1 MWPFEAG
8 PLSGYASTLVNVDTL
23 VRDPHAPADE
33 ARFAQTEQ
41 PPAEQQP
48 ARACGQCGAAMAAAQ
63 DWCLECGTAAPGRL
77 GRRPGMRTAT
87 TVVAL
92 TLALVAGAVTAGYAA
107 ISGDAGRETAK
118 PPAASGAPI
127 AQAPPSTP
135 VAPPPTTAAPAT
147 PLPTVKPPK
156 AATPAPPVSHPATP
170 APAAPSTPAPTTS
183 TPTTSTPTHTTPSK
197 PAAPAIAPI
206 DLGADAASLY
216 DPYTRATANSDPA
229 DAYDGDTTTA
239 WKVTT
244 AGAGQDM
251 EVGLVVDLGKKR
263 SIKQLK
269 LHTGTPGFRLET
281 YAADTAQ
288 VPPDILDTRWAH
300 LNSKSGVAKDDTIA
314 LAPDSHRYRY
324 VLLWFASPP
333 KPSQP
338 NPTVKINELT
348 ILG

>member
-1 MWPFEAG
+1 
-8 PLSGYASTLVNVDTL
+8 VNVDTL
-23 VRDPHAPADE
+23 VRDPHAPAPE
-33 ARFAQTEQ
+33 ARFGKEQ
-41 PPAEQQP
+41 PDGPAP
-48 ARACGQCGAAMAAAQ
+48 DAPVAAPRACEKCGAQMAPDQ

-77 GRRPGMRTAT
+77 GRRPGIRAAT
-87 TVVAL
+87 TVVGL

-135 VAPPPTTAAPAT
+135 VAPAPTTAAPAT

-156 AATPAPPVSHPATP
+156 SATPAPPVSHPATP
-170 APAAPSTPAPTTS
+170 APTTSTPAPATS
-183 TPTTSTPTHTTPSK
+183 TPTTSTPAHTTPSK
-197 PAAPAIAPI
+197 PAAPTIGPI

-216 DPYTRATANSDPA
+216 DPYTRSIATGDPA

-244 AGAGQDM
+244 GGDAQEM
-251 EVGLVVDLGKKR
+251 EVGLLVDLGKKR

-300 LNSKSGVAKDDTIA
+300 LNSKSGVAKNDTVA
-314 LAPDSHRYRY
+314 LAPDSHKYRY
-324 VLLWFASPP
+324 VLLWFAKPP
-333 KPSQP
+333 KKG
-338 NPTVKINELT
+338 PTVKINELT

>member
-1 MWPFEAG
+1 
-8 PLSGYASTLVNVDTL
+8 V
-23 VRDPHAPADE
+23 HDE
-33 ARFAQTEQ
+33 E
-41 PPAEQQP
+41 PPARTCE
-48 ARACGQCGAAMAAAQ
+48 RCGAAMSPGQ
-63 DWCLECGTAAPGRL
+63 DWCLDCGTAAPGRL
-77 GRRPGMRTAT
+77 GRRPGMRTAA
-87 TVVAL
+87 TVVGL

-107 ISGDAGRETAK
+107 ISGDAGRETAT

-156 AATPAPPVSHPATP
+156 TATPAPPVSHPSTPAPTASTP
-170 APAAPSTPAPTTS
+170 APATSTPTTS
-183 TPTTSTPTHTTPSK
+183 TPTTSTPTTSTPS
-197 PAAPAIAPI
+197 APAIEPI

-216 DPYTRATANSDPA
+216 DPYTRSTANGDPA
-229 DAYDGDTTTA
+229 DAYDGDATTA

-244 AGAGQDM
+244 VGDGQEM
-251 EVGLVVDLGKKR
+251 QVGLLVDLGKKR

-269 LHTGTPGFRLET
+269 LRTGTPGFRLET

-300 LNSKSGVAKDDTIA
+300 LHNKSGVAKSDTVA
-314 LAPDSHRYRY
+314 LAGDSHKYRY
-324 VLLWFASPP
+324 VLLWLTNPP
-333 KPSQP
+333 KSG
-338 NPTVKINELT
+338 PTVKINELT

>member
-1 MWPFEAG
+1 M
-8 PLSGYASTLVNVDTL
+8 DTL

-33 ARFAQTEQ
+33 ARFAHNEQ
-41 PPAEQQP
+41 PPAEQAP
-48 ARACGQCGAAMAAAQ
+48 TRTCVHCGASLAPGQ

-77 GRRPGMRTAT
+77 GRRPGMRTAA
-87 TVVAL
+87 TVAGL

-118 PPAASGAPI
+118 PPAASDAPI

-147 PLPTVKPPK
+147 PATPLPTVKPPK
-156 AATPAPPVSHPATP
+156 TATPAPPVSH
-170 APAAPSTPAPTTS
+170 PSTPAPTTS
-183 TPTTSTPTHTTPSK
+183 TPAPATSTPTTSTPAHTTPST
-197 PAAPAIAPI
+197 PAAPSIEPV

-216 DPYTRATANSDPA
+216 DPYTRSTANSDPA

-244 AGAGQDM
+244 VGDGQAM
-251 EVGLVVDLGKKR
+251 QVGLVVDLGKKR
-263 SIKQLK
+263 SIKQLN
-269 LHTGTPGFRLET
+269 LRTGTPGFRIET

-300 LNSKSGVAKDDTIA
+300 LHNKSAVAKSDTVA
-314 LAPDSHRYRY
+314 LASDSHKYRY
-324 VLLWFASPP
+324 VLLWFTAPP
-333 KPSQP
+333 KKG
-338 NPTVKINELT
+338 PTVKINELT